1 MIRVNEWLA
10 WAETT
15 PRFWPGTTAR
25 KCYGMEAAI
34 VRRAVRR
41 APEARRGTE
50 SNGLQHSSSIR
61 PRQPRRNPQCS
72 RGQPRPPKWRTC
84 NNKSSDQ
91 SYDVAAPEPKVWRKR
106 RKIIEFCR
114 RKEGA
119 LFVTF
124 KLCWQSCRLCQ
135 TRVGKEKEWNVF
147 HETAKVLFLAR
158 IYLETSKMVLI
169 FVPNVTL
176 WSKWNVFL
184 FWGLNF

>member
-135 TRVGKEKEWNVF
+135 TRVGRGRMKCVSVSRDSKSTIFSPGIFRNIKDG
-147 HETAKVLFLAR
+147 T
-158 IYLETSKMVLI
+158 YLCTKCDAV
-169 FVPNVTL
+169 
-176 WSKWNVFL
+176 K
-184 FWGLNF
+184 